1 MESRSLKTPVCLDS
15 GEDLLSTWHSR
26 WERQAMCMKRD
37 SGEVPGSFST
47 SHPGRNVI
55 SPMRSVL
62 IPSKTGVSMTHLPS
76 AGPDYFKLP
85 PS

>member
-1 MESRSLKTPVCLDS
+1 MKTFCLHGTADA
-15 GEDLLSTWHSR
+15 T

-47 SHPGRNVI
+47 SHPGRNVF

>member
-1 MESRSLKTPVCLDS
+1 
-15 GEDLLSTWHSR
+15 
-26 WERQAMCMKRD
+26 MCMKRD

-47 SHPGRNVI
+47 SHSDRNVS

-62 IPSKTGVSMTHLPS
+62 IPSKAGASMTHLPS

>member
-1 MESRSLKTPVCLDS
+1 
-15 GEDLLSTWHSR
+15 
-26 WERQAMCMKRD
+26 MCMKRD

-47 SHPGRNVI
+47 SHSGRNVS

-62 IPSKTGVSMTHLPS
+62 IPSKAGASMTHLPS